1 MYSIM
6 LQIVPEIQVDGLH
19 PSAAG
24 MEIMAQCISPVVD
37 DIMGYAASNSWFTQ
51 WLPQIRLTA

>member
-1 MYSIM
+1 M